1 MLWGIRQR
9 SRNVSALGAEQSF
22 SLQCNFISV
31 TFFDSHNTLVK
42 ETESVAG
49 LRPTF
54 ETSSLLFQPH
64 VDAALGLW
72 IIPAGSGPGLQ
83 QLPMRACT

>member
-22 SLQCNFISV
+22 SLQCNFISI

-49 LRPTF
+49 
-54 ETSSLLFQPH
+54 
-64 VDAALGLW
+64 
-72 IIPAGSGPGLQ
+72 
-83 QLPMRACT
+83 